1 MVIRRATA
9 EDAAGIAVV
18 HVLGWQT
25 VYRGVIPQDYLD
37 NLDPVQRAEMWVGR
51 LAAQEWPRA
60 GTLVATSGVD
70 GANVGNVE
78 GFVGF
83 GPSRDGDADPLL
95 VGEIATIYLHPT
107 QWRAGLGRRLVG
119 VAL

>member
-60 GTLVATSGVD
+60 GTLVATSGAD
-70 GANVGNVE
+70 VE

-83 GPSRDGDADPLL
+83 CPSRDGDADPLV
-95 VGEIATIYLHPT
+95 VGEIATIYLQPT
-107 QWRAGLGRRLVG
+107 QWR
-119 VAL
+119 